1 MRCHLKA
8 KYPGVMNCVKGNLIS
23 FIRITGRI
31 NTFMNQ
37 RLKSFIM
44 QTFSSIKDFKKELVN
59 NPQLQ
64 QDFKTDPVQAAEKI
78 SERPLDT
85 DVWIYRMVVFALGGT
100 ILAIIIGV
108 ISLIS
113 SGKITED
120 KNVPTILT
128 AIGSAAIGALA
139 GLLAPSPRSVKE

>member
-1 MRCHLKA
+1 MQ
-8 KYPGVMNCVKGNLIS
+8 S
-23 FIRITGRI
+23 FE
-31 NTFMNQ
+31 
-37 RLKSFIM
+37 
-44 QTFSSIKDFKKELVN
+44 SIKEFKNELRT

-64 QDFKTDPVQAAEKI
+64 QEFKADPIQAAEKI

-85 DVWIYRMVVFALGGT
+85 DVWIYRMVVFSLGAT

-113 SGKITED
+113 SGKISED

-139 GLLAPSPRSVKE
+139 GLLAPSPRVTKS